1 MIDLIVFIKIF
12 CPVFLIVASV
22 GPCMLTYGNISMNYG
37 YKKGFI
43 AATGCFTIDIL
54 YITLG
59 IFAINAAK
67 SIVPDALILFLGL
80 FAGCFLLYIAY
91 GFWHTTADSLRSNY
105 VKDNN
110 LTIYLKLLCL
120 TISSPMAI
128 VGYASVFSAI
138 NNVSE
143 NILSIFLGA
152 VTAAFLAHSIVVVLF
167 AIVGKKIS
175 TNALLILN
183 KISATIIV
191 TFAFIIIYNSVKP
204 LFS

>member
-91 GFWHTTADSLRSNY
+91 GFWCTTADSLRSNH
-105 VKDNN
+105 VKNNN
-110 LTIYLKLLCL
+110 LAIYLKLLCL

-183 KISATIIV
+183 KISATIIA